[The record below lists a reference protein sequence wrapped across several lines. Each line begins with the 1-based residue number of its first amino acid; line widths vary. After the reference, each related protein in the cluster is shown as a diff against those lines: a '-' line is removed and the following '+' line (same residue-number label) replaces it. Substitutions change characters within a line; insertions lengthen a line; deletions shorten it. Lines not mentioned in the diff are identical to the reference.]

1 MCGQWTFMKIII
13 FIRIKNWHFSLRN
26 FAFYLLYPHAICGSH
41 CPLNNLK
48 FLQRIFKRHRTH
60 DTRYLPDT
68 NSLPGK
74 QIYLFGFALWT
85 FRPTTE
91 RLKSVK
97 RLEVTIGSTAVQFIS
112 QTASTCRYPTNLKQ
126 LPKNAGREFCRL
138 LWLRMCAIVMLRLRG
153 CYFLQQAQ
161 WHFYVTYEM
170 ESMTSKQ
177 PRFVLNLSTYYI
189 LNIPVF
195 LSPNFRQK

>member
-48 FLQRIFKRHRTH
+48 FLQRIFKRRRTH

-112 QTASTCRYPTNLKQ
+112 QTASTCRSPPNLKQ
-126 LPKNAGREFCRL
+126 LPIK
-138 LWLRMCAIVMLRLRG
+138 RG
-153 CYFLQQAQ
+153 QGI
-161 WHFYVTYEM
+161 
-170 ESMTSKQ
+170 
-177 PRFVLNLSTYYI
+177 LSTI
-189 LNIPVF
+189 VAKNVCNCTVT
-195 LSPNFRQK
+195 SS